1 MNIEDAN
8 NKVQEWIYDG
18 DFYENLDLDD
28 LTSAEG
34 LALPTSF
41 GGNLGLN
48 GLTSAEGLT
57 LPTSIRRGLDLNGLK
72 SEHKD
77 ILRKLYPK
85 LANKIY

>member
-34 LALPTSF
+34 LALPTSI
-41 GGNLGLN
+41 GGYLGLN
-48 GLTSAEGLT
+48 GLK
-57 LPTSIRRGLDLNGLK
+57 RK
-72 SEHKD
+72 HKD